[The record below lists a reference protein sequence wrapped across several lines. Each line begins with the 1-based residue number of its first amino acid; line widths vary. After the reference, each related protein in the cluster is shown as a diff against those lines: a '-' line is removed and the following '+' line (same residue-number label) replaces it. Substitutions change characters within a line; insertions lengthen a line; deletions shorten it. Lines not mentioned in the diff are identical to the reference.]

1 MDDEAIVAQALSIV
15 ERGLK
20 DPGEAY
26 DNTSRV
32 SDFLRLKMSAYER
45 EVFAVMLLDTR
56 HRLIEFTE
64 LFYGTVN
71 KAHVYPREI
80 VKASLA
86 ANAAA
91 VILAHNH
98 PSGVA
103 EPSSADLVLTK
114 QLKEALA
121 LLDITVL
128 DHFVV
133 SQGTTV
139 SLAAR
144 GLL

>member
-1 MDDEAIVAQALSIV
+1 MDDEAIVAHALAIV
-15 ERGLK
+15 ERDLK
-20 DPGEAY
+20 NPGEAY
-26 DNTSRV
+26 DSSAGV

-56 HRLIEFTE
+56 HRLIEFAE
-64 LFYGTVN
+64 LFFGTVN

-103 EPSSADLVLTK
+103 EPSSTDLVLTK

-121 LLDITVL
+121 LLDIAVL
-128 DHFVV
+128 DHFIVC
-133 SQGTTV
+133 QGTTV
-139 SLAAR
+139 SLASR
-144 GLL
+144 GLV